1 MKGQWWKGACAV
13 VLVMALAPIAAAQD
27 EEAADE
33 SPWTGALGLAYVAT
47 SGNSDTQTF
56 GLDFTLD
63 READPWGLALRARF
77 TQSEEDSV
85 TTAERYVAG
94 IRGTRALGGRW
105 TLFAGISGEQDEFAG
120 YDLLLIG
127 EVGVAY
133 AVLTGPTH
141 TLSFDAGLTWTDEDR
156 VEPEPDVDYVGGV
169 AGLAY
174 AWALSDTASFT
185 ERLLWYPNFD
195 DSSDWRL
202 TSETALQAAISS
214 RLALKLS
221 YEVRYRN
228 EPIGD
233 NDDTDT
239 TTKASLVVSF

>member
-13 VLVMALAPIAAAQD
+13 ALVATLAPIAAAQD
-27 EEAADE
+27 QEAADE
-33 SPWTGALGLAYVAT
+33 SPWTGALGLAYLAT

-56 GLDFTLD
+56 GLDFKLD
-63 READPWGLALRARF
+63 REPDPWGLEVRALF

-85 TTAERYVAG
+85 TTAERYFAG
-94 IRGTRALGGRW
+94 IRGKRALGERW
-105 TLFAGISGEQDEFAG
+105 ELFAGVGGEQDEFAG

-127 EVGVAY
+127 EVG
-133 AVLTGPTH
+133 AVYKVLIGPTH
-141 TLSFDAGLTWTDEDR
+141 KLAIDAGLTWTDEDR
-156 VEPEPDVDYVGGV
+156 IEPEPDVDYVGGV

-174 AWALSDTASFT
+174 EWAISDTASFT

-195 DSSDWRL
+195 ESSDWRL

-214 RLALKLS
+214 RLALKLG

-239 TTKASLVVSF
+239 TAKASLVVSF